1 MPHDPWMRAVDRL
14 TLDLDH
20 RQLDEIEKKR
30 QGGPLFL
37 WFALGGLVYH
47 EGKVASLYPANN
59 QVTYEVSQSD
69 WIKLLNQLEYGTYVT
84 IEVPLE
90 RPSGLTGEIQ
100 KAAQALQEAV
110 AAFRRGDYEEAVAD
124 CRPGLDALGLA
135 DDGKFT
141 LKPWDQTASKDE
153 RFYWMRRALL
163 SVTHLAHH
171 PSGPR
176 AVTSV
181 SVPSGPIRW
190 ERADAEAAIAM
201 LGTLIRQRT
210 GSP

>member
-1 MPHDPWMRAVDRL
+1 MRAVDRL